1 MCRSPERNDRV
12 VSLFLFL
19 LSMSYPLETRRHSAA
34 HVMAAAIK
42 RLFPQAKFGVGP
54 VIENGFYYDIDLGR
68 SLSQEDLQAIDAE
81 MQKICKEN
89 PAFVKETVSLEEAIQ
104 RFSAAGQT
112 YKVELLND
120 LKTRGTTKVG
130 EDLAQEVDP
139 AAVGEVTVYQT
150 GDFMDLCRGP
160 HVANAKE
167 IGAWKLTKIAG
178 AYWRGKDTNP
188 QMQRIYG
195 LCFATAEELAAHV
208 KMIEEA
214 EKRDHRRLGAELEL
228 FTFDDQVGP
237 GLPLWMP
244 NGTAIIQRLEELAFE
259 AEEKGGYVRVRT
271 PHIAKEQ
278 LYLTSGHLPY
288 YKDSMFPPMEMDGE
302 RYYLKAMNC
311 PHHHKLF
318 SARPRSYRELP
329 LRLAEYGTCYRYEDS
344 GSLFGLMRVRS
355 LQMNDAHIYCTPE
368 QFRSEFLAVIDLYK
382 YYFKLF
388 GISKFEMRLSKH
400 APEKLGEKYV
410 NEPELWIKTEAEVRS
425 VLQESGVPFFE
436 AEDEAAFYGPKI
448 DVQIWSAIGRE
459 FTLATNQL
467 DFAVPKR
474 FGLEY
479 VDSDGQRK
487 TPLCIHRA
495 PLSTHERF
503 IGFLIEHYAGSFPLW
518 LAPTQIAILPVADRH
533 IAFAQELKKELVA
546 EGFRVSVDDSTESV
560 GKKIR
565 ASEHMKYPI
574 ALVVG
579 DKEANG
585 EPLTVRIRGQKDQAS
600 MEKEAFKAFIR
611 EQVQTKAGT
620 QV

>member
-1 MCRSPERNDRV
+1 
-12 VSLFLFL
+12 
-19 LSMSYPLETRRHSAA
+19 MSYPLETRRHSAA

-42 RLFPQAKFGVGP
+42 RIFPQAKFGVGP

-130 EDLAQEVDP
+130 EDLAQEVDL

-288 YKDSMFPPMEMDGE
+288 YKDGMYPPMIMDDGT
-302 RYYLKAMNC
+302 YYMKA
-311 PHHHKLF
+311 
-318 SARPRSYRELP
+318 
-329 LRLAEYGTCYRYEDS
+329 
-344 GSLFGLMRVRS
+344 
-355 LQMNDAHIYCTPE
+355 I
-368 QFRSEFLAVIDLYK
+368 
-382 YYFKLF
+382 
-388 GISKFEMRLSKH
+388 
-400 APEKLGEKYV
+400 
-410 NEPELWIKTEAEVRS
+410 
-425 VLQESGVPFFE
+425 
-436 AEDEAAFYGPKI
+436 
-448 DVQIWSAIGRE
+448 
-459 FTLATNQL
+459 
-467 DFAVPKR
+467 
-474 FGLEY
+474 
-479 VDSDGQRK
+479 
-487 TPLCIHRA
+487 
-495 PLSTHERF
+495 
-503 IGFLIEHYAGSFPLW
+503 
-518 LAPTQIAILPVADRH
+518 
-533 IAFAQELKKELVA
+533 
-546 EGFRVSVDDSTESV
+546 
-560 GKKIR
+560 
-565 ASEHMKYPI
+565 
-574 ALVVG
+574 
-579 DKEANG
+579 
-585 EPLTVRIRGQKDQAS
+585 
-600 MEKEAFKAFIR
+600 
-611 EQVQTKAGT
+611 
-620 QV
+620 

>member
-1 MCRSPERNDRV
+1 
-12 VSLFLFL
+12 
-19 LSMSYPLETRRHSAA
+19 MSYPLETRRHSAA

-388 GISKFEMRLSKH
+388 GISKFEMH
-400 APEKLGEKYV
+400 
-410 NEPELWIKTEAEVRS
+410 
-425 VLQESGVPFFE
+425 
-436 AEDEAAFYGPKI
+436 
-448 DVQIWSAIGRE
+448 IW
-459 FTLATNQL
+459 
-467 DFAVPKR
+467 
-474 FGLEY
+474 Y
-479 VDSDGQRK
+479 
-487 TPLCIHRA
+487 
-495 PLSTHERF
+495 
-503 IGFLIEHYAGSFPLW
+503 
-518 LAPTQIAILPVADRH
+518 
-533 IAFAQELKKELVA
+533 
-546 EGFRVSVDDSTESV
+546 
-560 GKKIR
+560 
-565 ASEHMKYPI
+565 
-574 ALVVG
+574 
-579 DKEANG
+579 
-585 EPLTVRIRGQKDQAS
+585 
-600 MEKEAFKAFIR
+600 
-611 EQVQTKAGT
+611 
-620 QV
+620 